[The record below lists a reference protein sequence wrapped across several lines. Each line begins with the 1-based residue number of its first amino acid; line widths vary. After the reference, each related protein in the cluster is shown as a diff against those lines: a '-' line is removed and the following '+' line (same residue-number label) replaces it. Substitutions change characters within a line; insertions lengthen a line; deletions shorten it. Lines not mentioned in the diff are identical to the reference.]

1 MLSDF
6 CLPPFGAFFEVHV
19 LGMAPSSPA
28 DGGDGP
34 FDFDNIDLSEN
45 IADYLWGLLVV
56 CGTGLQLVVGW
67 SAGLDGYRR
76 TFRER

>member
-1 MLSDF
+1 
-6 CLPPFGAFFEVHV
+6 
-19 LGMAPSSPA
+19 MAPSSPA

-56 CGTGLQLVVGW
+56 CGTGLQLVVAGVLERWTGW
-67 SAGLDGYRR
+67 LHVHC
-76 TFRER
+76 TERI